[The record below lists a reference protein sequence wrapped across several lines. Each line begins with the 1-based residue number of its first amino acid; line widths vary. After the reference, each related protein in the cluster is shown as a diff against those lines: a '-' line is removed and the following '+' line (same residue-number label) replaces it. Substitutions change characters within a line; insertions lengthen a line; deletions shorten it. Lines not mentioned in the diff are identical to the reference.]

1 MGTDNNIPLKGINNV
16 FHSSLFERTS
26 PVLIEFT
33 VNLLNEHK
41 SLFLFGT
48 NGNKDL
54 NEYSKDNIYI
64 NTLINNLINKLS
76 SISSLKVHSLFLN
89 ESLEQI
95 FKNHPD
101 FDLPSENNIDNEQ
114 PYLFVI
120 DNARAYFDS
129 LSNKE
134 IDSELAFIK
143 EINKRGIYTLFYF
156 NTIGISNSYSNMA
169 LLLNKVG
176 QFIPEAST
184 EGIKVF
190 LEEIC
195 STYYLKLS
203 STCQELMLGEI
214 TKNNIPLSIVAACI
228 KQINLVLK
236 DKTDTQRIVLSEHFD
251 ETGGFNNLIQK
262 QYDLFKNKSY
272 SLMKNQEGISLS
284 SLNKEYQ
291 CFFQSFLIKNSENVF
306 SFRNLTIEN
315 IKDISNLPLTQ
326 IKIIIHDL
334 DSNSFKFLKKVD
346 EYYTIISL
354 DFLSHWEEME
364 QWKTEELSKI
374 NSYLDL
380 NSQAI
385 LHLNGNADLLRG

>member
-16 FHSSLFERTS
+16 FHSSLFEGTS

-101 FDLPSENNIDNEQ
+101 FDLPSENNIDNETL
-114 PYLFVI
+114 YLFVI

-143 EINKRGIYTLFYF
+143 E
-156 NTIGISNSYSNMA
+156 
-169 LLLNKVG
+169 
-176 QFIPEAST
+176 FIP
-184 EGIKVF
+184 
-190 LEEIC
+190 
-195 STYYLKLS
+195 Y
-203 STCQELMLGEI
+203 
-214 TKNNIPLSIVAACI
+214 SI
-228 KQINLVLK
+228 
-236 DKTDTQRIVLSEHFD
+236 
-251 ETGGFNNLIQK
+251 LI
-262 QYDLFKNKSY
+262 
-272 SLMKNQEGISLS
+272 
-284 SLNKEYQ
+284 
-291 CFFQSFLIKNSENVF
+291 
-306 SFRNLTIEN
+306 R
-315 IKDISNLPLTQ
+315 
-326 IKIIIHDL
+326 
-334 DSNSFKFLKKVD
+334 
-346 EYYTIISL
+346 
-354 DFLSHWEEME
+354 
-364 QWKTEELSKI
+364 
-374 NSYLDL
+374 
-380 NSQAI
+380 
-385 LHLNGNADLLRG
+385 